1 MDFDDL
7 PTKKA
12 SPVASMEK
20 EDLSSVSLEQ
30 LEERIVRLEAEIIR
44 TKNEIKGKNVSR
56 DAAEAFFKS

>member
-12 SPVASMEK
+12 SPVTAVEK

-44 TKNEIKGKNVSR
+44 TKNEIKDKNASR